1 MGCKSEITDDD
12 AGPACLPCLDSIPVL
27 NRFSELKT
35 DVYLASVSL
44 YENILLK
51 DLIHAF
57 KYENASSV
65 ERSFKILID
74 KFAEKINIRNIV
86 DPKEALVIPIPLHKK
101 RQRLRGFNQAEIA
114 AEYAAEKFNLPLRK
128 DLLFRIKNT
137 KPQIEAKN
145 EHERKENLI
154 DAFSV
159 IDKKGVEGKDIVL
172 VDDVFTSGATAMS
185 AIKEL
190 KKAGARRV
198 VIFVMAKT

>member
-137 KPQIEAKN
+137 KPQIAAKN

-190 KKAGARRV
+190 RKAGARRV